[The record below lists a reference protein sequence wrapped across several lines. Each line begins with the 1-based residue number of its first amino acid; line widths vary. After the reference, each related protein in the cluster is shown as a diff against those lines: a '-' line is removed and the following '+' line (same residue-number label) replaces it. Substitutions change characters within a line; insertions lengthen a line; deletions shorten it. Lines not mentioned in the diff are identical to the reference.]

1 MPRYCKSGAY
11 ISASSDTS
19 SNSSTS
25 TIDAIRD
32 ICDGCDKRPHFSS
45 HSCDNPKRK
54 DTTRISCVTTERQ
67 CFPTGTQ
74 DYCPQ
79 SRYDPGVS
87 YFTSVITPIT
97 GLSGFSG
104 IGGSV
109 EFKMRRKNKTV
120 TLQWEPFTGTLSSS
134 GVAYVTVAQN
144 ICNTPPYVV
153 SFPIY
158 LVYKGTG
165 RNTRVEI
172 DPFAR
177 TGNIRFYLNTD
188 GTSTGTATGD
198 SISVSGGAVSWI
210 VD

>member
-1 MPRYCKSGAY
+1 MPRCRN
-11 ISASSDTS
+11 SDMSTD
-19 SNSSTS
+19 SSTS
-25 TIDAIRD
+25 TIDAIREV
-32 ICDGCDKRPHFSS
+32 CDDW
-45 HSCDNPKRK
+45 DEAKRK
-54 DTTRISCVTTERQ
+54 DITHISRFIREKHHC
-67 CFPTGTQ
+67 PTSFDDHHPPT
-74 DYCPQ
+74 
-79 SRYDPGVS
+79 RYDPGAS

-134 GVAYVTVAQN
+134 GVSHITVAQN
-144 ICNTPPYVV
+144 ISNTPPHTI

-158 LVYKGTG
+158 LVYKGVG
-165 RNTRVEI
+165 RFTRLEI
-172 DPFAR
+172 DPFLR
-177 TGNIRFYLNTD
+177 TGNIKFYLNTD
-188 GTSTGTATGD
+188 GSTTGTSSGD